1 MGEEGERCH
10 FNFCSLCT
18 WLLTNS
24 MEGPGCHCLTFTSRK
39 DPSQMWNFLPMP
51 TAQEKGPK
59 VCGAPKTRIKQPS
72 LQGESQHGFCKA
84 LSQLEKWRHY
94 KLSVELL
101 YQTHLESTCGLDI
114 SMWPRPGRSEKVGG
128 ARRAQGLPGL
138 AEPWCVCNNKTKD
151 TCLCGWGLC
160 WLVFTREGSVPRGCE
175 VPSHR
180 PALRSISALR
190 P

>member
-1 MGEEGERCH
+1 MSFQFLFSLHMAVNPLHGGTWVSLPDIHLQEEPVPNVE
-10 FNFCSLCT
+10 F
-18 WLLTNS
+18 
-24 MEGPGCHCLTFTSRK
+24 PAYAHCSRK
-39 DPSQMWNFLPMP
+39 G
-51 TAQEKGPK
+51 TKG
-59 VCGAPKTRIKQPS
+59 CGAPKTRIKQPS
-72 LQGESQHGFCKA
+72 LQGESRHGFCKA

-94 KLSVELL
+94 KLRVELL
-101 YQTHLESTCGLDI
+101 CQTRLESTCGLDT

-180 PALRSISALR
+180 PALRSISALG